1 MIDRFVSRMMSA
13 RNLSRILFPGIVLNH
28 CPGPVKMSR
37 RTFSRTMYLLYSHA
51 SHTQRYALEKDHDRI
66 ILMTEQN
73 QEGATL
79 MMEDLAERENQR
91 TQCHIERQSN
101 EEKERFR
108 KVMSRKHRE
117 RIEFHNRKWEELSKR
132 MLNFDA
138 SVVSK
143 KGQDSGS
150 PPPVGLQIGKL
161 SRISTVKL

>member
-1 MIDRFVSRMMSA
+1 
-13 RNLSRILFPGIVLNH
+13 
-28 CPGPVKMSR
+28 
-37 RTFSRTMYLLYSHA
+37 
-51 SHTQRYALEKDHDRI
+51 
-66 ILMTEQN
+66 
-73 QEGATL
+73 
-79 MMEDLAERENQR
+79 MMEDLAGVKENQR
-91 TQCHIERQSN
+91 TQCYEYIERYSH

-117 RIEFHNRKWEELSKR
+117 RIEFHNRKWEGLSKR